1 LSPPA
6 IRLLRSVFLLPRA
19 LRRAVLLLALALASV
34 LAPRLAL
41 AASDGV
47 ELAQLST
54 HKTDDGLELSF
65 STRFELTRPV
75 EEALMNGVKFYFIAE
90 VNVLRHRWYWRDV
103 RVNRST
109 RTWRL
114 SWESLYRQY
123 KVSTGG
129 LNQSFSSLPE
139 ALASLRAAAGW
150 RIADAKDLDGDGGY
164 YLEFSYRL
172 DTAQLPRPMQIV
184 LGPNQGFNLSTER
197 TIGLAPDLSAQTI
210 TP

>member
-1 LSPPA
+1 M
-6 IRLLRSVFLLPRA
+6 
-19 LRRAVLLLALALASV
+19 LLLALALASL

-54 HKTDDGLELSF
+54 RKTDDGLELSF

-90 VNVLRHRWYWRDV
+90 ASVLRHRWYWRDV
-103 RVNRST
+103 RVSRNT

-114 SWESLYRQY
+114 SWEPLYRQY

-129 LNQSFSSLPE
+129 LNQSFPSLPE

-150 RIADAKDLDGDGGY
+150 RIADSKDLDGDGGY

-172 DTAQLPRPMQIV
+172 DTTQLPRPMQII
-184 LGPNQGFNLSTER
+184 LGPSQGFNLSTER

>member
-1 LSPPA
+1 M
-6 IRLLRSVFLLPRA
+6 
-19 LRRAVLLLALALASV
+19 LLLALVMAMVTVPL
-34 LAPRLAL
+34 LAL

-54 HKTDDGLELSF
+54 HKTDEGLELNF

-75 EEALMNGVKFYFIAE
+75 EDALMKGVKFYFIAE
-90 VNVLRHRWYWRDV
+90 ANVLRHRWYWRDV
-103 RVNRST
+103 RISRNT

-114 SWESLYRQY
+114 SWEPLYRQY

-129 LNQSFSSLPE
+129 LNQSFASLPE
-139 ALASLRAAAGW
+139 ALASLRAAGNW

-172 DTAQLPRPMQIV
+172 DTTQLPRPMQID
-184 LGPNQGFNLSTER
+184 LGPSQGFALSTER
-197 TIGLAPDLSAQTI
+197 TIGLAPDFSAQTI

>member
-1 LSPPA
+1 M
-6 IRLLRSVFLLPRA
+6 
-19 LRRAVLLLALALASV
+19 LLLALVMAMVTVPL
-34 LAPRLAL
+34 LAL

-54 HKTDDGLELSF
+54 HKTDEGLELNF

-75 EEALMNGVKFYFIAE
+75 EDALMKGVKFYFIAE
-90 VNVLRHRWYWRDV
+90 ANVLRHRWYWRDV
-103 RVNRST
+103 RISRNT

-114 SWESLYRQY
+114 SWEPLYRQY

-129 LNQSFSSLPE
+129 LNQSFASLPE
-139 ALASLRAAAGW
+139 ALSSLRAAAGW
-150 RIADAKDLDGDGGY
+150 RIADPKDLDADGGY

-172 DTAQLPRPMQIV
+172 DTTQLPRPMQID
-184 LGPNQGFNLSTER
+184 LGPSQGFGLSTER